1 MTIEQKFV
9 SVVAYIHNNENEIPH
24 FLDTVMNHVA
34 GMFSRCELILVNDD
48 STDGSLG
55 AVHEYF
61 DRNPKDYMVSI
72 VKMGAFQGLESS
84 MNAGRDLSIGD
95 YVYEFD
101 DVYVDYDLSVIR
113 EAYEKCIEGHD
124 IVAVTSDAPTRFS
137 SRLFYRIYNKAS
149 HAQNKIGP
157 ETFRILSRR
166 AINRVKDMG
175 SYIPYRK
182 AVYMNCGLST
192 ARIAYKS
199 QQEGVSVHSN
209 QTERTGLAMDSFIY
223 FTNVMEKVSLA
234 IAIAFFIIAIVV
246 VIYVIVS
253 LFVDTNLAS
262 GWVSMMGFLSIA
274 FMGLFGMLTIVM
286 KYLSVIVNLIFRKRR
301 YLIED
306 VEKIAKN

>member
-1 MTIEQKFV
+1 MEQKFV
-9 SVVAYIHNNENEIPH
+9 SVVAYLHNNAQEIPH
-24 FLDTVMNHVA
+24 FLDTVMDHIA

-48 STDGSLG
+48 STDDTLG
-55 AVHEYF
+55 AVHRYF
-61 DRNPKDYMVSI
+61 DSTPKDYMVSI

-113 EAYEKCIEGHD
+113 DAYDECIAGHD
-124 IVAVTSDAPTRFS
+124 IVAVSSDAPTRFS
-137 SRLFYRIYNKAS
+137 SRLFYRIYNRAS
-149 HAQNKIGP
+149 RAQNRIGP

-182 AVYMNCGLST
+182 AVYMNCGLATGKITYRSLT
-192 ARIAYKS
+192 KGI
-199 QQEGVSVHSN
+199 SVHSN
-209 QTERTGLAMDSFIY
+209 RTERTGLAMDSFIY

-234 IAIAFFIIAIVV
+234 IAIAFFLIAIAV
-246 VIYVIVS
+246 VIYVIAT
-253 LFVDTNLAS
+253 LLVDTNRAS

-286 KYLSVIVNLIFRKRR
+286 KYLSVIVNLIFRRRR